1 MSCPLRLGIIG
12 ASPGRGWASRTHLP
26 AVAASTDVELV
37 AVATARMASAA
48 ETAQQFGARN
58 AYADP
63 GELIADP
70 AVEAVT
76 VAVKVPDHFALVRAA
91 LEAGKHVYSE
101 WPLGTNTA
109 EAVALHDRA
118 AERHLHTVVGLQNAR
133 SAQIGRARE
142 ILAEGRIGRVL
153 SATLRSVAGLGGP
166 TTSAANA
173 WLADA
178 ANGTNLLT
186 VTAGHALDTLAAVIG
201 DLETLSATV
210 ATQFPQ
216 ATVAETGD
224 TIPVT
229 SPDQIAIAGV
239 ARDGVVVAA
248 HFQGAA
254 ATRPGLVIEV
264 RGTDGL
270 LEIAA
275 VPSLAAAA
283 IELRLVTAGHDA
295 VDVSGQRDDA
305 VARVGR
311 LYADLAAA
319 VRTGLPQGPDFDHAV
334 RRHRLLDAIRHSSI
348 ERRQVEIPAPTAT
361 GDGT

>member
-1 MSCPLRLGIIG
+1 MSHPLRLGVIG
-12 ASPGRGWASRTHLP
+12 ASPGRGWGSRTHLP
-26 AVAASTDVELV
+26 AIVANSDVELV
-37 AVATARMASAA
+37 AVATTRMESAA
-48 ETAQQFGARN
+48 EAARQYGAHG
-58 AYADP
+58 AYADA

-76 VAVKVPDHFALVRAA
+76 VAVKVPEHFALVRAA

-101 WPLGTNTA
+101 WPLATNTA
-109 EAVALHDRA
+109 EAVALRDLA
-118 AERHLHTVVGLQNAR
+118 AERRAHTVVGLQNAR
-133 SAQIGRARE
+133 SKGIARARE

-153 SATLRSVAGLGGP
+153 SATLRSAAGMGGP
-166 TTSAANA
+166 TTSAAYA

-186 VTAGHALDTLAAVIG
+186 VSAGHALDTLAAVIG
-201 DLETLSATV
+201 DLEALSATV
-210 ATQFPQ
+210 ATQFPE

-239 ARDGVVVAA
+239 ARDGVVVVA
-248 HFQGAA
+248 HVQGAA
-254 ATRPGLVIEV
+254 AARPGLVIEV

-283 IELRLVTAGHDA
+283 IELRLVKNGDDA
-295 VDVSGQRDDA
+295 VDVSGERDDA
-305 VARVGR
+305 IARVGR
-311 LYADLAAA
+311 VYSDLASA
-319 VRTGLPQGPDFDHAV
+319 VRTGRPHGPDFDHAV
-334 RRHRLLDAIRHSSI
+334 RRHHLLDAIRESSI
-348 ERRQVEIPAPTAT
+348 EGRRVEIDAA
-361 GDGT
+361 